1 MAKIKPY
8 DITGAEDSP
17 ANEAEALAVAQNNT
31 GSELATRQDS
41 MGVGIISGDVD
52 SEDILIPRLNIVQG
66 VGPLSELYQ
75 PGQIVFNKETV
86 LSDGNTPIELTVL
99 SAKKQFAEN
108 LPFDSDERPRV
119 FNTLE
124 EVHEAGG
131 SIEWKDDEKP
141 SFTPILHA
149 QLLLKAP
156 AGAEGAFPLEYKGQ
170 PYALALWTL
179 RGVAYTRAGRNI
191 LTAAR
196 FSLRDGIH
204 HGKWTLSTKR
214 EKFGRNSVFVP
225 VLRNV
230 GRHDADFL
238 GFVAG
243 LVG

>member
-8 DITGAEDSP
+8 EVNGAEDSP
-17 ANEAEALAVAQNNT
+17 AEEAAANP
-31 GSELATRQDS
+31 GSELATRQETAAM
-41 MGVGIISGDVD
+41 MGTISGDVD
-52 SEDILIPRLNIVQG
+52 SDDILIPRLNVVQG

-75 PGQIVFNKETV
+75 PGQIVLNKETV
-86 LSDGNTPIELTVL
+86 LSDGSSPIELTVL
-99 SAKKQFAEN
+99 SARKQFAEN

-119 FNTLE
+119 YNTLE

-141 SFTPILHA
+141 SFTPILHV

-156 AGAEGAFPLEYKGQ
+156 AGAEGAFPLEYKGE

-204 HGKWTLSTKR
+204 HGKWTLATKR

-238 GFVAG
+238 AFVTG

>member
-1 MAKIKPY
+1 MARIKPY
-8 DITGAEDSP
+8 EVNGAEDSP
-17 ANEAEALAVAQNNT
+17 AEEVAANS
-31 GSELATRQDS
+31 GSELATRQEAAAM
-41 MGVGIISGDVD
+41 MGTISGDVD
-52 SEDILIPRLNIVQG
+52 SDDILIPRLNVVQG

-75 PGQIVFNKETV
+75 PGQIVLNKETV
-86 LSDGNTPIELTVL
+86 LSDGSSPIELTVL
-99 SAKKQFAEN
+99 SARKQFAEN

-119 FNTLE
+119 YNTLE

-141 SFTPILHA
+141 SFTPILHV

-156 AGAEGAFPLEYKGQ
+156 AGAEGAFPLEYKGE

-204 HGKWTLSTKR
+204 HGKWTLATKR

-238 GFVAG
+238 AFVAG

>member
-1 MAKIKPY
+1 MARIKPY
-8 DITGAEDSP
+8 EVNGAE
-17 ANEAEALAVAQNNT
+17 EALAEEAAANT
-31 GSELATRQDS
+31 GSELATRQEAAAM
-41 MGVGIISGDVD
+41 MGTISGDVD
-52 SEDILIPRLNIVQG
+52 SDDILIPRLNVVQG

-75 PGQIVFNKETV
+75 PGQIVLNKETV
-86 LSDGNTPIELTVL
+86 LSDGATPIELTVL
-99 SAKKQFAEN
+99 SARKQFAEN

-119 FNTLE
+119 YNTLE

-141 SFTPILHA
+141 SFTPILHV

-156 AGAEGAFPLEYKGQ
+156 AGAEGAFPLEYKGE

-204 HGKWTLSTKR
+204 HGKWTLATKR

-238 GFVAG
+238 AFVAG

>member
-8 DITGAEDSP
+8 EVNGAEEAP
-17 ANEAEALAVAQNNT
+17 AEEAAAT
-31 GSELATRQDS
+31 PGSELATRQETAAM
-41 MGVGIISGDVD
+41 MGTISGDVD
-52 SEDILIPRLNIVQG
+52 SDDILIPRLNVVQG

-75 PGQIVFNKETV
+75 PGQIVLNKETV
-86 LSDGNTPIELTVL
+86 LSDGSTPIELTVL
-99 SAKKQFAEN
+99 SARKQFAEN

-119 FNTLE
+119 YNTLE

-131 SIEWKDDEKP
+131 SIEWRDDEKP
-141 SFTPILHA
+141 SFTPILHV

-156 AGAEGAFPLEYKGQ
+156 AGAEGAFPLEYKGE

-204 HGKWTLSTKR
+204 HGKWTLATKR

-238 GFVAG
+238 AFVAG